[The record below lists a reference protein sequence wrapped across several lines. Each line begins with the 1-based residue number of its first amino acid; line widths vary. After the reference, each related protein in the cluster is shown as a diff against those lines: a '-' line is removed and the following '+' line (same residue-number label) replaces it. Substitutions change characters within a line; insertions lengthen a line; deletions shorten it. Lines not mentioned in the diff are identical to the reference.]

1 MSKTE
6 KLIENKVRYDNDN
19 ITVYDMYM
27 NTYSVRDVLRT
38 ISFDDDI
45 KFSDEIDVQIQRTT
59 TLDKNRTKFNV
70 TIIVNK
76 EA

>member
-6 KLIENKVRYDNDN
+6 KLIENKVKYDNDN

-45 KFSDEIDVQIQRTT
+45 SYSDNVDVQIQRTT
-59 TLDKNRTKFNV
+59 TLDKNRTKYNV
-70 TIIVNK
+70 TVIVNK